1 MYYQPA
7 GPLEAFALSA
17 LFAWSTV
24 YISTKRPFRKACVI
38 SPVEAARY
46 RGKQKKGF
54 FSILS
59 FGISGI
65 LFLMVYTLS
74 AGYQVDVM
82 MERYHETDFRIR
94 HKGCIWE
101 QEEAYRPISRNLVAA
116 LKELPFA
123 ENFGVIYLARTKP
136 DSYLWNGA
144 YRYNTSSGEIGKEG
158 ELAEDMRAL
167 NASFRAMGGDM
178 DEFPENERG
187 NYKVRVLGV
196 PPEYLARD
204 EKYMEVLEG
213 ALDAEKFAGG
223 DYMIYRRLA
232 QSGKELTLMM
242 TEGMEYQVH
251 AGDRVTV
258 NFYDDAAQC
267 YVEKTYTVMAIVA
280 NNSMFGTPNTKE
292 GNIIINDE
300 DFRSIYSDHENLIS
314 HICFDSSQELDS
326 KNLEA
331 GKAQYETVSEIL
343 EEEGNLQ
350 LIFEAKYQSGV
361 EFVENKKTI
370 IVFGMFLAA
379 IVGLIG
385 IANLVNTVTTDVM
398 ARKLEYAAM
407 QSIGMTGKQMER
419 DIFAKYARYILTAV
433 GLAAVFGSLITYQA
447 AGYPTFTGFSL
458 SAFMQ
463 AFVLFAVFSVILCA
477 VMAAILTRVMNR
489 KSVVERLRE
498 AV

>member
-1 MYYQPA
+1 MAYRLYQHKK
-7 GPLEAFALSA
+7 ALSEG
-17 LFAWSTV
+17 LR
-24 YISTKRPFRKACVI
+24 YLACGGGQI
-38 SPVEAARY
+38 PGEAE
-46 RGKQKKGF
+46 KGC
-54 FSILS
+54 FSVLS

-82 MERYHETDFRIR
+82 MERYHETDFRIS

-101 QEEAYRPISRNLVAA
+101 QEEAYRPISQNLVAV
-116 LKELPFA
+116 LKGLPFV
-123 ENFGVIYLARTKP
+123 EHFGLIYQARTKP
-136 DSYLWNGA
+136 DHYLWNGA
-144 YRYNTSSGEIGKEG
+144 YRYEISTGEIGKEG
-158 ELAEDMRAL
+158 ELAEDMRSC
-167 NASFRAMGGDM
+167 NANFRAMGGDA
-178 DEFPENERG
+178 DKFPKNERG
-187 NYKVRVLGV
+187 NYKVCVLGV

-223 DYMIYRRLA
+223 DYMVYRRLA

-242 TEGMEYQVH
+242 TKGMEHQVH

-258 NFYDDAAQC
+258 NFYDDAAQR

-292 GNIIINDE
+292 GNIIISDE
-300 DFRSIYSDHENLIS
+300 EFRSIYSDHENFIS
-314 HICFDSSQELDS
+314 RICFDSSKKFDS

-331 GKAQYETVSEIL
+331 GKEQYETVSEIL

-350 LIFEAKYQSGV
+350 LMFDAKYQSGT
-361 EFVENKKTI
+361 EFVENRKTI
-370 IVFGMFLAA
+370 TVFGMFLAA
-379 IVGLIG
+379 VVGVIG
-385 IANLVNTVTTDVM
+385 IANLVNTVATDVM

-407 QSIGMTGKQMER
+407 QSIGMIGKQMER

-447 AGYPTFTGFSL
+447 TEYPTFTGFSL
-458 SAFMQ
+458 LAFMQ